1 MIAALTRMAYIPGDA
16 IAGLAD
22 GDRPGTG
29 TDVKCA
35 VAAGR
40 FAGRAKEA
48 ADWREAIYQQA
59 FEIAGTAQD
68 PLPGISAKSRTL
80 DLQTGIKCYA
90 SRMLGLDTLS
100 LRVRAI
106 QGLQEFRLTHAIEL
120 IQLLDTR
127 VAALTCR
134 DELVPNPTAMFDVGR
149 LLPVVIRLAN
159 PRC

>member
-68 PLPGISAKSRTL
+68 PLGHQI
-80 DLQTGIKCYA
+80 
-90 SRMLGLDTLS
+90 
-100 LRVRAI
+100 LREPDARP
-106 QGLQEFRLTHAIEL
+106 RYT
-120 IQLLDTR
+120 
-127 VAALTCR
+127 VAARASHSGSAGIPPHAR
-134 DELVPNPTAMFDVGR
+134 D
-149 LLPVVIRLAN
+149 
-159 PRC
+159 